1 MAREG
6 VSQKPPK
13 TPYHEA
19 NNITFEGAVGQ
30 SRLIEKD
37 SYLKNHYNACNVQ
50 NRAYVRVK

>member
-6 VSQKPPK
+6 LSQKPPK

-30 SRLIEKD
+30 SRLIAKD
-37 SYLKNHYNACNVQ
+37 NNSKKLPQCL
-50 NRAYVRVK
+50 